1 MIAVGAT
8 FVRRATALA
17 VAAGLLTIALHA
29 SNNTVA
35 DARLRA
41 EGASAGLAEATLDSS
56 VAEAARN
63 GDAAAVKALL
73 KAGADV
79 NASQGDGMTAL
90 HWAATNGDAAMT
102 QMLLAAGANVR
113 ATTRLGGITAL
124 HLATEGGQ
132 AQVAAALMAAGAE
145 PNLATATGATPLLLA
160 ARSGNAETV
169 RRLVEV
175 GADLNAK
182 EKTYGQTALMV
193 AAGLDRADVVR
204 LLLGKGADWKLASSV
219 VDLKALTAPIDG
231 EGRRGAA
238 TGAPRGPDVPG
249 VTRGYRYN
257 ELIGTQGGL
266 TALHFAVRQGS
277 ANAVRALAEGGVDVN
292 APSPG
297 DQATPL
303 LVALINGHFDLAAYL
318 VDQGANPNLASDAG
332 VSPLYAT
339 LNVQW
344 APIAAYPQ
352 PRAHLQQSRGYLD
365 LMKVLLDKGAD
376 PNARVRRKVWYSGYN
391 FDQSGVDEAGATP
404 FWRAAY
410 AADVAAMKLLVSYG
424 ADPLIPTVKLFA
436 RRGPEDPAAG
446 ADKSGLP
453 ALPIGGS
460 GVSPLLAAAG
470 SGYATGFAGN
480 SHHHSPSGMLP
491 AVKYLVEALGLD
503 VNAVDQD
510 GNTAVHNAAAR
521 GDTEMVRYL
530 ASKGA
535 DVKRVNRAGQTTVD
549 VANGPVQRTQP
560 YPETIKLLE
569 GLGAVNNHKCVS
581 C

>member
-1 MIAVGAT
+1 MLLLAAGV
-8 FVRRATALA
+8 LA
-17 VAAGLLTIALHA
+17 VAT
-29 SNNTVA
+29 N
-35 DARLRA
+35 
-41 EGASAGLAEATLDSS
+41 DSP
-56 VAEAARN
+56 VAEAAKSGN
-63 GDAAAVKALL
+63 AAAVKALL
-73 KAGADV
+73 KDGADV
-79 NASQGDGMTAL
+79 NAAQGDGMTAL
-90 HWAATNGDAAMT
+90 HWAATNGDAALT
-102 QMLLAAGANVR
+102 QMLLSAGANVR

-124 HLATEGGQ
+124 HLATQGGQ
-132 AQVAAALMAAGAE
+132 AEVAAALIAAGAE
-145 PNLATATGATPLLLA
+145 PNLATATGATPLMLA
-160 ARSGNAETV
+160 ARSGSTETV
-169 RRLVEV
+169 TRLVEV
-175 GADLNAK
+175 GGDLNAT

-204 LLLGKGADWKLASSV
+204 LLLAKGADWKLASKV
-219 VDLKALTAPIDG
+219 VDLKSLTAPADG
-231 EGRRGAA
+231 G
-238 TGAPRGPDVPG
+238 RGPAAVGGVARVDVPG

-257 ELIGTQGGL
+257 ELIGAQGGL
-266 TALHFAVRQGS
+266 TALHFAARQGS

-292 APSPG
+292 TPSPG

-303 LVALINGHFDLAAYL
+303 LVALINGHFDIAAFL
-318 VDQGANPNLASDAG
+318 VEKGANPNLTSDAG

-352 PRAHLQQSRGYLD
+352 PRAHLQQSRTYLD
-365 LMKVLLDKGAD
+365 VMKLLLDSGAD

-391 FDQSGVDEAGATP
+391 FDQSGVDEVGATT

-410 AADVAAMKLLVSYG
+410 AADVAAMKLLVANG
-424 ADPLIPTVKLFA
+424 ADPMIPTIKLFS
-436 RRGPEDPAAG
+436 RRGPENPAAG

-453 ALPIGGS
+453 ALPIGGP
-460 GVSPLLAAAG
+460 GASPLLAAAG
-470 SGYATGFAGN
+470 PGYATGFAGN
-480 SHHHSPSGMLP
+480 SHHHSPGGMLP
-491 AVKYLVEALGLD
+491 AVKYLVEELGFD

-510 GNTAVHNAAAR
+510 GNTVVHNAAAR

-535 DVKRVNRAGQTTVD
+535 DVKRVNRNGQTTID

-569 GLGAVNNHKCVS
+569 SLGAINNHKCVT

>member
-1 MIAVGAT
+1 MSVA
-8 FVRRATALA
+8 FVRRAAALA
-17 VAAGLLTIALHA
+17 AAAATAAVMLTVTVAANT
-29 SNNTVA
+29 TVA
-35 DARLRA
+35 DAA
-41 EGASAGLAEATLDSS
+41 KS
-56 VAEAARN
+56 
-63 GDAAAVKALL
+63 GDAASVKALL

-79 NASQGDGMTAL
+79 NAAQGDGMTAL
-90 HWAATNGDAAMT
+90 HWAATNGDAAMA

-113 ATTRLGGITAL
+113 ATTRLGGITPL
-124 HLATEGGQ
+124 HLATQGGQ
-132 AQVAAALMAAGAE
+132 AQVAAALLAAGAD
-145 PNLATATGATPLLLA
+145 ATLTTTTGATPLMLA
-160 ARSGNAETV
+160 ARSGNTETAT
-169 RRLVEV
+169 RLVEV

-182 EKTYGQTALMV
+182 ESTYGQTALMV

-204 LLLGKGADWKLASSV
+204 LLLAKGADWKLASKV
-219 VDLKALTAPIDG
+219 ADLTALTAPAEG
-231 EGRRGAA
+231 EGRGPAA
-238 TGAPRGPDVPG
+238 VDGRVDVPG

-257 ELIGTQGGL
+257 ELIGAQGGL

-277 ANAVRALAEGGVDVN
+277 ANAVRALVEGGVDVD

-303 LVALINGHFDLAAYL
+303 LVALINGHFDIAASL
-318 VDQGANPNLASDAG
+318 VDKGANPNLTSDAG

-352 PRAHLQQSRGYLD
+352 PRAHLQQSRSYLD
-365 LMKVLLDKGAD
+365 VMKVLLEKGAD

-410 AADVAAMKLLVSYG
+410 AADVAAMKLLVAHG
-424 ADPLIPTVKLFA
+424 ADPFIPTTKLFA

-446 ADKSGLP
+446 TDKSGLP
-453 ALPIGGS
+453 VLPIGAPGAS
-460 GVSPLLAAAG
+460 ALLAAAG
-470 SGYATGFAGN
+470 PGYATGFAGN
-480 SHHHSPSGMLP
+480 SHHTAPGGMLP
-491 AVKYLVEALGLD
+491 AVKYLVEDLGFD
-503 VNAVDQD
+503 VNDVDQA
-510 GNTAVHNAAAR
+510 GNTVVHNAAAR

-530 ASKGA
+530 ASQGA
-535 DVKRVNRAGQTTVD
+535 DVKRYNRAGQTTID

-569 GLGAVNNHKCVS
+569 SLGAINNHKCVT